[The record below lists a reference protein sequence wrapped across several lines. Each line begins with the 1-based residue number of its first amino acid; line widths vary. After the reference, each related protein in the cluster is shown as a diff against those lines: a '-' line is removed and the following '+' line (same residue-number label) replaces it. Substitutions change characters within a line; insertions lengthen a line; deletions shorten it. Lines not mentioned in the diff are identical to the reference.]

1 MNGKNKKTGL
11 IFMIIGGLA
20 LLGVLVGMIAH
31 LSDTLI
37 RICGGVLAVS
47 MVVVAYNTAKVM
59 KSGK

>member
-1 MNGKNKKTGL
+1 MNEKNKKIGL
-11 IFMIIGGLA
+11 LFMIIGGLA

-37 RICGGVLAVS
+37 RICGGVLVIS

>member
-37 RICGGVLAVS
+37 RICGGVLVVS
-47 MVVVAYNTAKVM
+47 MVVVAYNVAKIM